1 MLRRS
6 VPEGGSAMRS
16 ITVGTMFRETARR
29 FPERFCVETG
39 SFSRTY
45 GEMDRLTDRAACA
58 LMDLGLGKGSRAGI
72 WCKDSPDFLCLYLAL
87 EKLGAV
93 PVLLNTAL
101 GGAELN
107 VLLRKADAQLLF
119 FDDGYKG
126 VQFPQV
132 VEALGLKNARYI
144 PDFLAALP
152 ELAPERLAALHGAE
166 AQVRPEDPDV
176 IIFTSGTSGAAKGV
190 LTTHLARVNVAQAQ
204 ADYLSLTEADKLC
217 VAVPMFHCFG
227 LTGVVLA
234 GLAAGACLYFPP
246 ERRTR
251 CLLES
256 VSLHKCTVLSAVP
269 TLFSAMLA
277 RGDLDT
283 FDLSSLR
290 TGYIGGSLYAPAF
303 FRQVEKAFHAR
314 MAPSLGQTE
323 ATAGLTFLRP
333 DAPEEQRASTV
344 GRFLEG
350 LEGQIRDIRTGEPLP
365 PGETGEIC
373 VRGYSVML
381 GYVNDPELT
390 AETLDPQG
398 WLRTGD
404 LGWLDEDGLLHLT
417 GRLKEIIIRGGENIA
432 PGEIEALLL
441 SDPRVREAKCVA
453 VPDAHYGEEIC
464 ACVVP
469 VPGSAP
475 LRGEELRDL
484 AKQHLAAY
492 KVPRYVLFLEALPRT
507 ASDKIA
513 LGTLKT
519 LAREK
524 LGL

>member
-1 MLRRS
+1 MLRRCS
-6 VPEGGSAMRS
+6 
-16 ITVGTMFRETARR
+16 VGTMFRETAKRLPDR
-29 FPERFCVETG
+29 SCVETE
-39 SFSRTY
+39 SFSLTY
-45 GEMDRLTDRAACA
+45 GELDRLTDRAACA
-58 LMDLGLGKGSRAGI
+58 LMDLGLGKGSRVGI

-87 EKLGAV
+87 EKLGAI

-126 VQFPQV
+126 VRFPQV
-132 VEALGLKNARYI
+132 VEALGLADARYI
-144 PDFLAALP
+144 PDFLADLP
-152 ELAPERLAALHGAE
+152 AASPARLAALTEAE
-166 AQVRPEDPDV
+166 KQVLPEDPDV

-190 LTTHLARVNVAQAQ
+190 LTTHLARVNVAMAQ
-204 ADYLSLTEADKLC
+204 ADYLSLTERDKLC
-217 VAVPMFHCFG
+217 VAVPMYHCFG

-234 GLAAGACLYFPP
+234 GLCCGACLYFPP

-269 TLFSAMLA
+269 TLFSAILA
-277 RGDLDT
+277 RSDLDT
-283 FDLSSLR
+283 FDLSSMR
-290 TGYIGGSLYAPAF
+290 TGYIGGSLYTPEF
-303 FRQVEKAFHAR
+303 FRRVEEVFSAR

-333 DAPEEQRASTV
+333 EAPPEQRAATV

-350 LEGQIRDIRTGEPLP
+350 LEGEIRDIRTGKPLP
-365 PGETGEIC
+365 AGQTGEIC
-373 VRGYSVML
+373 IRGYSVML
-381 GYVNDPELT
+381 GYVGDPERT
-390 AETLDPQG
+390 REAIDPQG

-404 LGWLDEDGLLHLT
+404 LGRLDEDGCLHLT

-432 PGEIEALLL
+432 PGEIEAQLL
-441 SDPRVREAKCVA
+441 SDPRVREVKCVA

-475 LRGEELRDL
+475 LRAQELQEL
-484 AKQHLAAY
+484 ASRHLAAY

-507 ASDKIA
+507 ASEKIA
-513 LGTLKT
+513 LSALQK